1 MAKMSIY
8 KSRQTSKSNDFFQE
22 HFHGIRPVDEIPLND
37 TNLSSRTIE
46 VIWTHDMENAS
57 PIIEGENIDDNS
69 NDLSHSETLS
79 EHDTTSFDNPASPR
93 SNELFSEESDDD
105 TPDLVLESSSENK
118 QINLTNGNNEQQ
130 EVRKSIASNN

>member
-57 PIIEGENIDDNS
+57 PIIEEETIDDNS
-69 NDLSHSETLS
+69 NQTNSETLS
-79 EHDTTSFDNPASPR
+79 EHDTESIDNPASLR

-105 TPDLVLESSSENK
+105 SPDLVLESSSENK
-118 QINLTNGNNEQQ
+118 HTSLTNGNNEQQ
-130 EVRKSIASNN
+130 EVRKSSASNN